1 MCAEAAAEG
10 AKRFL
15 HVLCTY
21 SQAAVTEQLPKMA
34 RVTGRS
40 LVALA
45 FDHTRSATQ
54 PSSSLSPA
62 RSPSPTHMAITCN
75 TVFWLSGFS
84 GVVLPAIPAV
94 AIACT
99 AYRMIEA
106 VNTIEVV
113 VGYKHATD
121 DKYDYD
127 ALFGFSWLYYYVIM
141 PCICGEVFNRSYNAF
156 AVLGGYLLGVIC
168 YIMAYLQGFKPSKVH
183 AFTPLN
189 ESTYRTITKDLYAF
203 SPPMYWTVVLKIRQ
217 LPRLE
222 GGDMNGPPMP
232 WLPPHVSAVEMVA
245 DAPPVADAS
254 MGRPVPIPPAAL
266 PADPP
271 ADPPAAPP
279 PIPPRAPAA
288 AVPAARKASTLRRP
302 AVSPKR
308 A

>member
-1 MCAEAAAEG
+1 
-10 AKRFL
+10 
-15 HVLCTY
+15 
-21 SQAAVTEQLPKMA
+21 
-34 RVTGRS
+34 
-40 LVALA
+40 
-45 FDHTRSATQ
+45 
-54 PSSSLSPA
+54 
-62 RSPSPTHMAITCN
+62 MAITCN
-75 TVFWLSGFS
+75 TVFWLSRFS
-84 GVVLPAIPAV
+84 GIVLCALPALAMAGIV
-94 AIACT
+94 
-99 AYRMIEA
+99 YRVIEA
-106 VNTIEVV
+106 VNTIELV

-121 DKYDYD
+121 NKHDYD

-141 PCICGEVFNRSYNAF
+141 PFIIGEVFNRSYHAF

-168 YIMAYLQGFKPSKVH
+168 YLMAYMQGFKPSEVH

-203 SPPMYWTVVLKIRQ
+203 SPPMYWAVILKIRQ

-222 GGDMNGPPMP
+222 GGPPMP
-232 WLPPHVSAVEMVA
+232 WIPPHVSAVEMVA

-288 AVPAARKASTLRRP
+288 AVPAARKASTSRRP
-302 AVSPKR
+302 AVSPRR